1 MINSKAGGHY
11 ANVFCGLTRNGV
23 CMQLCEFVC
32 ERRKGDRDKIEQRE
46 RERERVF
53 NEFNSN
59 LLYSKMFD

>member
-53 NEFNSN
+53 NVATKGRRDN
-59 LLYSKMFD
+59 

>member
-46 RERERVF
+46 RERESF
-53 NEFNSN
+53 
-59 LLYSKMFD
+59 